1 MLDLTKNYVLNFQL
15 MRVASGFPG
24 LRDGSEIDETPAKEE
39 ADCVIKQAFLM
50 SSLFICKIS
59 FSAI

>member
-1 MLDLTKNYVLNFQL
+1 